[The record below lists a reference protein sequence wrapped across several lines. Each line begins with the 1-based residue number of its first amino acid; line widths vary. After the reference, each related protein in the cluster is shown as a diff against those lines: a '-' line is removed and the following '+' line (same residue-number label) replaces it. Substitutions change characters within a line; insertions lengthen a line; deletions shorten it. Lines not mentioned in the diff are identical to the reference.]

1 MTPTPGLRHSWEL
14 ERELL
19 GAYILDVNA
28 HVRPEMER
36 MVGAGD
42 FSRASH
48 AALWDFMRQVNA
60 EEGVLDVAVVL
71 ERVGDRAEQFG
82 GESYLLGLP
91 SACMYIDGDL
101 VTAKCRKLR
110 EYTVRRLLQV
120 NLARLKDA
128 ADDPATS
135 NADLATL
142 TEQLLE
148 PVSAAGLSRGGMVS
162 IGDLMAREVL
172 AIEDRVRGTA
182 TNDIV
187 PTGWPTLDLLLSG
200 GFRRKNLVI
209 VAGRPA
215 MGKSAVTLQMLLNMG
230 HAGRGAGLFS
240 IEMGGGEQA
249 QRALSALARVPY
261 SAIRQAEGLNAYD
274 LDQLHRTAAVSAT
287 LPVWVDDRGDVS
299 IGYIRSEIRRLKR
312 KSPDLAIVAVDYL
325 QRMQGGRRFASDSRA
340 TEVGQISRGL
350 KTIAMEEDL
359 VIVALAQLNRNL
371 ESRGVDDRRPLCSD
385 LKESGDIE
393 QDADVILFPY
403 RHAVYVQDDPSIA
416 NDLELIVAKHR
427 GGQLGTARAR
437 WTGSLQLVEDIAASA
452 PGTATPAAPEP
463 TTPATVGQIRGL
475 INSLAVAYGLKR
487 FDDSDYLK
495 HLVGVDLHALD
506 RAIGSFVASP
516 PPKMPLP
523 VQIGQRARS
532 LAARH
537 PTTPKAEVPY

>member
-1 MTPTPGLRHSWEL
+1 MTGLAHSWEL

-19 GAYILDVNA
+19 GAYLLDVHA

-36 MVGAGD
+36 ALTMAD
-42 FSRASH
+42 FSRPNHAS
-48 AALWDFMRQVNA
+48 LWELARRINA
-60 EEGVLDVAVVL
+60 EEGTVDLVLLLDHIGDRVEDYGGFGYLAGIPEACVVL
-71 ERVGDRAEQFG
+71 E
-82 GESYLLGLP
+82 GEVI
-91 SACMYIDGDL
+91 A
-101 VTAKCRKLR
+101 AKVRRLR
-110 EYTVRRLLQV
+110 ELTVRRVIQTGI
-120 NLARLKDA
+120 AQLKTAVEDSA
-128 ADDPATS
+128 VGLDELRAMTMAI
-135 NADLATL
+135 
-142 TEQLLE
+142 LE
-148 PVSAAGLSRGGMVS
+148 PTTAPHAGGTGMVS
-162 IGDLMAREVL
+162 LGDLMAREVT

-215 MGKSAVTLQMLLNMG
+215 MGKSAVTLQMLLTMG
-230 HAGRGAGLFS
+230 RAGRGAGLFS

-249 QRALSALARVPY
+249 QRALASLARVPY
-261 SAIRQAEGLNAYD
+261 GAIRQGEGLDAMD
-274 LDQLHRTAAVSAT
+274 LDQLHRASQSYAEI
-287 LPVWVDDRGDVS
+287 PVWVDDAGSVNL
-299 IGYIRSEIRRLKR
+299 GYIRNEIRRLKR
-312 KSPDLAIVAVDYL
+312 RCPNLAIVAVDYL
-325 QRMQGGRRFASDSRA
+325 QRMQGSRRFSSDSRA
-340 TEVGQISRGL
+340 TEVGAISRGL

-359 VIVALAQLNRNL
+359 VVVALAQLNRNL

-463 TTPATVGQIRGL
+463 ATPATVGQIRGL

-532 LAARH
+532 LAAR
-537 PTTPKAEVPY
+537 PTTTAKAEVLY